1 VNRPARPGAYAATP
15 CRACRTP
22 KPSRWYLCGSC
33 WGLLT
38 PATREALN
46 RADSHALS
54 RLRQLHAH
62 IDAGRPL
69 PELVITTIP
78 RIIEG
83 A

>member
-1 VNRPARPGAYAATP
+1 MNRPAPRGAYTATP

-33 WGLLT
+33 WDQLT
-38 PATREALN
+38 PAARNALN

-69 PELVITTIP
+69 PDLVITTRP